1 MLYKSRAELSQLNRM
16 SPPDAKI
23 ALFRSLFRGREDV
36 YARRCRGYEMIG
48 YRIVLPHNIWVTAK
62 PTGATAPKTCA
73 CRSMDSW
80 WCAYWLKTC
89 ANGLILCL
97 IPYFGRLPIVVSGKV
112 RQAIQLFDFALNSSN
127 SGRTFPKKSGA
138 IISKSE
144 NKGDASLTGVPESEK
159 VVSSAGSAK
168 MAVQPKTGKENRHES

>member
-36 YARRCRGYEMIG
+36 YARRCRGYEIIG

-73 CRSMDSW
+73 CRGMDSW

-127 SGRTFPKKSGA
+127 SGTCPSRPIA
-138 IISKSE
+138 LHW
-144 NKGDASLTGVPESEK
+144 A
-159 VVSSAGSAK
+159 
-168 MAVQPKTGKENRHES
+168 NRNGYRPS